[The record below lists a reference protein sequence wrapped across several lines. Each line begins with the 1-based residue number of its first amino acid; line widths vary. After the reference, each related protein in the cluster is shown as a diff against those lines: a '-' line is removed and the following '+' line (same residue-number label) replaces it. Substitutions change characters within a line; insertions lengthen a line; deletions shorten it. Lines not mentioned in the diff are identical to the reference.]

1 MSKRMNVF
9 KVMIITLST
18 LTILGAAALVFVLNV
33 NGGQETAGER
43 SIDDI
48 REASFVT
55 EEMTTDL
62 KDGSYVRISFQVV
75 TDSKDTKKEM
85 EKRDFQ
91 IKNTLIKELS
101 VMESENFQSGISDLE
116 KKMKVKMNELLEE
129 GRVTEVYT
137 VNKVLQ

>member
-1 MSKRMNVF
+1 MNIF
-9 KVMIITLST
+9 KGMIITLST
-18 LTILGAAALVFVLNV
+18 LTILGVVALVFVLNV
-33 NGGQETAGER
+33 NGGEEGSGER

-55 EEMTTDL
+55 EEITTDL

-75 TDSKDTKKEM
+75 TDSTATKKEL

-91 IKNTLIKELS
+91 ISNTLIKELS
-101 VMESENFQSGISDLE
+101 VMKSESFQSGISDLE
-116 KKMKVKMNELLEE
+116 EKMKLKMNELLTE
-129 GRVTEVYT
+129 GKVTDVYT

>member
-1 MSKRMNVF
+1 MNVF

-48 REASFVT
+48 RDASFVT

>member
-1 MSKRMNVF
+1 MNVF

>member
-1 MSKRMNVF
+1 MNIF
-9 KVMIITLST
+9 KGMIITLST
-18 LTILGAAALVFVLNV
+18 LTILGVVALVFVLNV
-33 NGGQETAGER
+33 NGGEEASGER

-55 EEMTTDL
+55 EEITTDL

-75 TDSKDTKKEM
+75 TDSTATKKEL

-91 IKNTLIKELS
+91 ISNTLIKELS
-101 VMESENFQSGISDLE
+101 VMKSESFQSGISDLE
-116 KKMKVKMNELLEE
+116 EKMKLKMNELLTE
-129 GRVTEVYT
+129 GKVTDVYT

>member
-48 REASFVT
+48 RDASFVT